1 MRNDISNAEVDRI
14 LQEVQMKKTPQQVS
28 NALVDEVLQSIQ
40 RAQTP
45 TASGVVQTPTQ
56 PKSSAPAPKQ
66 QEKKKVQPSRPAA
79 KPVQTRQPVQQPEQQ
94 STQEFSFN
102 IRMEHEP
109 LPETGKN
116 LVIDERF
123 RDFFTQTALEVEPQP
138 ILGNAKKEKKPTLRE
153 RLNQVKER
161 NNSKNPSQY
170 SESDASED
178 AGFAI
183 EEQREQVA
191 ANKEADTIEMQ
202 LPPKGQTPRA
212 AREQRFF
219 EPSAPQEEIE
229 NTSEF
234 SFRIEQPVWDAP
246 ERPEADEMIPEETEQ
261 EQPQEQEQQVPP
273 QPEQTDAQPKQRKK
287 ILTEGLHLFGT
298 PSDEQPEAL
307 SDDAQEQTQ
316 QFESVDEDTPE
327 QEPEQK
333 KAQEEDGI
341 EEYDDPSQAQQ
352 VQDALFAVT
361 ARSTVRAVITGLL
374 AILLLWLGMGAAR
387 LYPLPGVI
395 DPAIEKVPFLVV
407 NLLLCAAAAA
417 LSIGTIKDGLMGL
430 FGKPSTDTMP
440 ALAILAAF
448 IQSGWLVYKPQQ
460 YEQVTFTLFAG
471 VAVLSLSLN
480 ALGKRVQG
488 SVICKN
494 FEMASSQLEHWA
506 ACTIT
511 DRERVSAVAKG
522 LDEPEPYLV
531 VSRPT
536 ALVKDFLKQS
546 FSERAS
552 ERNAQK
558 LSYLVLAIAVVCA
571 GVGGFMAKSAAVGIS
586 VFTGTLCFAAPFAST
601 LMPAVPSLLMQKQAS
616 KVGAVVPGWSAIE
629 QLGKTNMVLVGAKDL
644 FPAGSVTLKGI
655 KTFEKERIDLA
666 ILYATSILVEG
677 CDTMREVFSG
687 IVEGKTDILYP
698 VESFTLEVGCGYCAW
713 INNERVL
720 IGNREMMLR
729 HGLEVPS
736 KEWETHACKNGQQ
749 QLLYLAVSGK
759 LFGVFGLEY
768 TPDPSVEKVIQS
780 LYQRGISLLVK
791 SDDCCV
797 SEQLIS
803 TVYQLPIES
812 VKVLNEKERKTLGPE
827 LIFRPESEGV
837 MTHLGSF
844 ASFVGGL
851 RAAEGAAAGEKL
863 ATMVQTAAV
872 VFSCLIA
879 LGLTASGGL
888 ISLALPAILLYQA
901 AWTVLQLAM
910 PLSKQ

>member
-14 LQEVQMKKTPQQVS
+14 LQEVHGKKTPEQVS

-45 TASGVVQTPTQ
+45 TVSGVVEPQRQAKAAAAPQ
-56 PKSSAPAPKQ
+56 KPARKAPSA
-66 QEKKKVQPSRPAA
+66 RPAQA
-79 KPVQTRQPVQQPEQQ
+79 AVKKPQPVREETSVPQD
-94 STQEFSFN
+94 STQEFQFN
-102 IRMEHEP
+102 IRVEHEP
-109 LPETGKN
+109 LPPTGKN
-116 LVIDERF
+116 LVVDERF
-123 RDFFTQTALEVEPQP
+123 RDFFTQTAIEIEPQP
-138 ILGNAKKEKKPTLRE
+138 LLGGKKEKKPTLRE
-153 RLNQVKER
+153 RLNQAKER
-161 NNSKNPSQY
+161 NAAKNTPQY
-170 SESDASED
+170 SESDVNED

-183 EEQREQVA
+183 EEQREQQ
-191 ANKEADTIEMQ
+191 ANKSEQDTIEMV
-202 LPPKGQTPRA
+202 LPEKEEKKQSKA
-212 AREQRFF
+212 VVEHRFF
-219 EPSAPQEEIE
+219 EETQQIE
-229 NTSEF
+229 SDNTGEF
-234 SFRIEQPVWDAP
+234 SFHIDQPLWDTPAQEQKEEAEPVQEEEEEAAEEQPEEKPRKWFFPGGLRLFGTPKDEEEEFEEDEPEQDESEEVEEPTQEIEQ
-246 ERPEADEMIPEETEQ
+246 
-261 EQPQEQEQQVPP
+261 P
-273 QPEQTDAQPKQRKK
+273 QPEQ
-287 ILTEGLHLFGT
+287 
-298 PSDEQPEAL
+298 
-307 SDDAQEQTQ
+307 
-316 QFESVDEDTPE
+316 ED
-327 QEPEQK
+327 EPEEKQD
-333 KAQEEDGI
+333 DGI
-341 EEYDDPSQAQQ
+341 EEYDDPSQAQR

-361 ARSTVRAVITGLL
+361 ARSTVRAVVTGLI
-374 AILLLWLGMGAAR
+374 AVLLLWLGMGAAR
-387 LYPLPGVI
+387 LFPLPGLI
-395 DPAIEKVPFLVV
+395 DPAIEKQPLLLV
-407 NLLLCAAAAA
+407 NLILCAVAAIIC
-417 LSIGTIKDGLMGL
+417 IGTIKDGLAGL

-448 IQSGWLVYKPQQ
+448 VQSVFLLSQNQY
-460 YEQVTFTLFAG
+460 YEQVTFTLFSG
-471 VAVLSLSLN
+471 IAVLSLSLN
-480 ALGKRVQG
+480 ALGKRVPG
-488 SVICKN
+488 SVVGKN

-511 DRERVSAVAKG
+511 DRERVSLVAKG
-522 LDEPEPYLV
+522 LDEPEPCLV

-546 FSERAS
+546 FSVRAS

-558 LSYLVLAIAVVCA
+558 LSYLVLAVAVVCA
-571 GVGGFMAKSAAVGIS
+571 AVGGFMAKSVAVGIS
-586 VFTGTLCFAAPFAST
+586 VFTGTICFACPFAST
-601 LMPAVPSLLMQKQAS
+601 LMPAVPSMLMQKQAG
-616 KVGAVVPGWSAIE
+616 KMGAVVPGWSAIE

-687 IVEGKTDILYP
+687 IVQGKTDILYP

-720 IGNREMMLR
+720 IGTREMMLR

-736 KEWETHACKNGQQ
+736 QEWENRACKNGQQ

-768 TPDPSVEKVIQS
+768 TPDPSVEQVIQS

-797 SEQLIS
+797 SERLIS

-851 RAAEGAAAGEKL
+851 RAAENAAAGEKL

-888 ISLALPAILLYQA
+888 ISLALPAVLLYQA